1 MQDQNEHERPDDMV
15 ESPGEAE
22 KAARTLQDA
31 ASSHA
36 TLQGYYAVNNVK
48 DTEELEK
55 EAKAKRENAKKET

>member
-1 MQDQNEHERPDDMV
+1 MPDQNEHERPEDMV

-22 KAARTLQDA
+22 QAARSLEDA

-55 EAKAKRENAKKET
+55 EAKAKRKKARKET